1 MNLDPSRTRIDKL
14 AEKIHEHVEQYSTA
28 GTSNHRSA
36 FWHDVGVT
44 SLGALA
50 TTLLGV
56 AEIAG
61 NSQTSKLLRACVLF
75 LTGSVTVFAACGQFF
90 KFKAKA
96 QAYHGAAAQLLNLER
111 RLDRESHGVAMT
123 TERVDRLF
131 EDLDAILASVD
142 PVWRDATV
150 WGTPALRK
158 YGAGAV
164 LVVLLALLLFA
175 FYVVVTSHP
184 V

>member
-14 AEKIHEHVEQYSTA
+14 AEKIHEHVEQYWAA
-28 GTSNHRSA
+28 GTSNHRFA

-61 NSQTSKLLRACVLF
+61 DSQTGKLLRACVLF

-111 RLDRESHGVAMT
+111 RLDSRVAWCCDVSGAS
-123 TERVDRLF
+123 RSIVR
-131 EDLDAILASVD
+131 DLDAILASVD
-142 PVWRDATV
+142 SVWRNATV
-150 WGTPALRK
+150 WGAPALRK

-164 LVVLLALLLFA
+164 LFVLFALLLFA

-184 V
+184 A